1 MTQAELK
8 AKIRIKIRDLDGSKW
23 TDDELDEAVDD
34 ALYDPAFAVII
45 EDDTTTV
52 VAGQVDY
59 DVPATLDVVSDI
71 YLVVGTDKGRLSRD
85 SWEQIAD
92 IIRFNITPDSGTL
105 LLVGSKQLTDNISDE
120 KVNLAIN
127 LSIVSLYEM
136 LLHKYSTGLL
146 MADITGAE
154 IMNSI
159 DLYERKAQK
168 ERGRLHRVTNTRGYK
183 L

>member
-1 MTQAELK
+1 
-8 AKIRIKIRDLDGSKW
+8 
-23 TDDELDEAVDD
+23 
-34 ALYDPAFAVII
+34 
-45 EDDTTTV
+45 
-52 VAGQVDY
+52 
-59 DVPATLDVVSDI
+59 
-71 YLVVGTDKGRLSRD
+71 
-85 SWEQIAD
+85 
-92 IIRFNITPDSGTL
+92 
-105 LLVGSKQLTDNISDE
+105 
-120 KVNLAIN
+120 
-127 LSIVSLYEM
+127 M